1 MADSEHDSEF
11 EEVFCMPT
19 DFSYNDDWEE
29 EELEPLLELS
39 SSLLL
44 F

>member
-11 EEVFCMPT
+11 VEVLLMDT
-19 DFSYNDDWEE
+19 DCSNEDWEE
-29 EELEPLLELS
+29 DELESLLELS
-39 SSLLL
+39 SSQLL

>member
-11 EEVFCMPT
+11 EEVLLMDT
-19 DFSYNDDWEE
+19 DRSNEDWEE
-29 EELEPLLELS
+29 DELESLLELS
-39 SSLLL
+39 SSQLL